1 MKYGLQCWTIR
12 DELQKDYEGA
22 LRKVAE
28 MGFQGVE
35 LFGQIPG
42 AAHIKSVLDEVG
54 LQVVGRHTGLDD
66 LKNRLPELIEEC
78 KTLGTTYLTCAWS
91 KATEEQSWQYIQTVL
106 TETAQQLQPHGLV
119 LQYHNHDHELLEEHE
134 GQKVLD
140 FLLKAQ
146 HVKPELDVAWLHAGG
161 VSPVAYMQKHAGNIP
176 LLHLKD
182 VKPKPEGGWQTVELG
197 AGEVPL
203 ADILA
208 FAPEAG
214 VHWMLVEQDNCEG
227 SAWDSLEQS
236 LAHLKSQG
244 AL

>member
-22 LRKVAE
+22 LRKAAE

-54 LQVVGRHTGLDD
+54 LKVVGRHTGLDD

-78 KTLGTTYLTCAWS
+78 KALDTQYLTCAWS
-91 KATEEQSWQYIQTVL
+91 KATDEQSWQYIQTVL
-106 TETAQQLQPHGLV
+106 TEAAQGLEGTGIT
-119 LQYHNHDHELLEEHE
+119 LQYHNHDHELLEDHKGE
-134 GQKVLD
+134 KVFD

-146 HVKPELDVAWLHAGG
+146 GVNPELDVAWLHAGG
-161 VSPVAYMQKHAGNIP
+161 VGPVAYMQRYSGKIP

-182 VKPKPEGGWQTVELG
+182 VKRKPEGGWQTVELG
-197 AGEVPL
+197 NGEVPL
-203 ADILA
+203 QQILDA
-208 FAPEAG
+208 APASG
-214 VHWMLVEQDNCEG
+214 VEWLLVEQDNCEG
-227 SAWDSLEQS
+227 SPWDSLEQS
-236 LAHLKSQG
+236 LNYLKSQN
-244 AL
+244 LI